1 MNDSETNVLSTCDCV
16 NVCLWACLEVCLQ
29 SAYKTK
35 VTYMS
40 RFLCKTVTFPFFII
54 SPFFFYDSHKVWIF
68 CEGQNQGNKRIPRER
83 KLARKRLGSRLAL
96 GEDQCLSWHH
106 AHQETKPTYK
116 PITSTKSTHKEDKLL
131 HWLLRGEDVIPL
143 SAEAEWSWE
152 KVLTLFLAKSS
163 FDFLFCTSLFC
174 FSAYIGFAKKFS

>member
-1 MNDSETNVLSTCDCV
+1 MQNCDFSILY
-16 NVCLWACLEVCLQ
+16 NFSFSLWFSQ
-29 SAYKTK
+29 SG
-35 VTYMS
+35 
-40 RFLCKTVTFPFFII
+40 
-54 SPFFFYDSHKVWIF
+54 VWIF

-106 AHQETKPTYK
+106 AHRETKPTYK
-116 PITSTKSTHKEDKLL
+116 PITSTKSAHKEDKLL
-131 HWLLRGEDVIPL
+131 HWLLMGEDVIPL